1 MRSFSWLLLGAAAAC
16 SATNREPSLLAIE
29 PSTVSTLVPT
39 PAVLAGENLY
49 ARPTIALDHPSSSAL
64 DTGWTVSIDDASI
77 AAAWASADEIDLT
90 IPPGLVLGEHDIAAT
105 SPDGEVVALPAAF
118 VVTGAP
124 ITGGADAF
132 ALSIAVPATIGA
144 GETFAVTA
152 TVTNTD
158 ADAVTATP
166 SALVA
171 SGSGSGSATLVQGP
185 TPASAAIAAG
195 ASATFSW
202 TFTATAVGVIRFVG
216 GATGVDGNGPSL
228 AATAVSN
235 SATIAEALAIAPDP
249 FGDGSPF
256 AFATGYAGEVY
267 VGPNATGGEAARFA
281 PDGSDGSNGSD
292 GSVPELLAFALPA
305 DIVGTQTANHQ
316 PPMYPSLGA
325 DGCMQNTYACGPNNE
340 NGRGV
345 LADVQFAGGDWLVAG
360 GAHVGTNNNY
370 LYATSSTSS
379 PLAFSYIDLTAFMGG
394 GTLAWSALA
403 GDGTRMYAGALAN
416 GGQRPRL
423 LAIAT
428 APPSPGLDPA
438 AGDVIDLHAEKMP
451 GMQDSGTSMI
461 DTIATVGGDI
471 YIANSG
477 AWWRSTVASPAD
489 YVTAPSDWTAMT
501 PSSLAYTLLAS
512 YATSKMA
519 DLEPADRAVPQIA
532 SFGGHVF
539 AGRNTVSG
547 PQLWRCDPSSTGDAA
562 QCDPADWSLVAA
574 NTTGNRALTQ
584 FNNTALVAIAMV
596 VATPQFLYIG
606 FDGTTG
612 AAVYRTANP
621 AAAAA
626 SDFAGALGCSAATGA
641 SCEGYGGNGL
651 GAITNTNILDGK
663 ALTFGATT
671 DVWITVGDD
680 SDALSLVMLP

>member
-1 MRSFSWLLLGAAAAC
+1 LLLGAAAAC
-16 SATNREPSLLAIE
+16 TATNREPSLSAIE

-49 ARPTIALDHPSSSAL
+49 ARPTIALDHPSSSPL
-64 DTGWTVSIDDASI
+64 DTGWTVSIDGTAI
-77 AAAWASADEIDLT
+77 PATWASPGEIDLT
-90 IPPGLVLGEHDIAAT
+90 IPAGLALGEHDIAAT
-105 SPDGEVVALPAAF
+105 SPDGDVVALPGALA
-118 VVTGAP
+118 VTGVP
-124 ITGGADAF
+124 ITGGADAL
-132 ALSIAVPATIGA
+132 ALSIAVPATIGP

-152 TVTNTD
+152 TVTNAEASEIT
-158 ADAVTATP
+158 TTP
-166 SALVA
+166 SALV
-171 SGSGSGSATLVQGP
+171 GSGSGSATLVQGP

-202 TFTATAVGVIRFVG
+202 TFTATAVGSIQFLG
-216 GATGVDGNGPSL
+216 GATGVDGGGPSV

-235 SATIAEALAIAPDP
+235 AATIAEALAIAPDP

-256 AFATGYAGEVY
+256 AFAAGYAGEVY
-267 VGPNATGGEAARFA
+267 VGPNATGSEAARFA
-281 PDGSDGSNGSD
+281 PDGSAGSD
-292 GSVPELLAFALPA
+292 AELLEFALPA
-305 DIVGTQTANHQ
+305 DIVGTETANHQ
-316 PPMYPSLGA
+316 PPVYPSLGA

-379 PLAFSYIDLTAFMGG
+379 PLAFFYIDLTAFMGG

-416 GGQRPRL
+416 GAQRPRL

-438 AGDVIDLHAEKMP
+438 ASDVMDLHAEKMP

-461 DTIATVGGDI
+461 DTIATVGGNI

-489 YVTAPSDWTAMT
+489 YASTPGDWTAMT
-501 PSSLAYTLLAS
+501 PSSLAYTGLAS
-512 YATSKMA
+512 YATTKMA
-519 DLEPADRAVPQIA
+519 DLEPADRAVPQMA
-532 SFGGHVF
+532 AFGGHVF
-539 AGRNTVSG
+539 AGRNTVLG
-547 PQLWRCDPSSTGDAA
+547 PQLWRCDPASTGDAA
-562 QCDPADWSLVAA
+562 QCDAGDWSLVAA
-574 NTTGNRALTQ
+574 NTTGNHALTQ

-606 FDGTTG
+606 FDGAGG

-621 AAAAA
+621 VAAAP
-626 SDFAGALGCSAATGA
+626 SDFEGALGCSATAGA
-641 SCEGYGGNGL
+641 SCAGYGGNGL
-651 GAITNTNILDGK
+651 GATTNTKILDGK
-663 ALTFGATT
+663 ALTLGATT
-671 DVWITVGDD
+671 GVWITVGDD